1 MTNYLGL
8 DYGSKKIGVA
18 FKLGQDPIVP
28 TDLIIENSSK
38 KIIQKIIIIC
48 QEKDINQIVIGLPL
62 NLKGEKG
69 QQAKDT
75 EDFCQQLQKK
85 INLPIVL
92 TDERFTSK
100 IYSGAKNIDSFSA
113 ADILD
118 NFLSHQQNK

>member
-28 TDLIIENSSK
+28 TDLIVETSSK
-38 KIIQKIIIIC
+38 KIIQKIITIC

-62 NLKGEKG
+62 NLKGQKG
-69 QQAKDT
+69 QQAKVT
-75 EDFCQQLQKK
+75 EEFYQKLQKK
-85 INLPIVL
+85 IDLPIFM

-100 IYSGAKNIDSFSA
+100 IYSEVTNIDSFSA

-118 NFLSHQQNK
+118 NYLSHQQNK